1 MTVASFA
8 AAHGDK
14 ETMRRLFDEITDP
27 DRARVLQ
34 RGFDLLHERHGE
46 QVQQVYPTTT
56 TPGVEYAG
64 ALQHKGRQHFI
75 LRSSGDLVV
84 GHPQDLPRGSSA
96 GDTVRVTATPN
107 PSAAEEKQM
116 QRQWNM
122 DY

>member
-1 MTVASFA
+1 MTVASFN

-14 ETMRRLFDEITDP
+14 ETMRRLFSEITDP

-34 RGFDLLHERHGE
+34 RGFDTLHERHGE
-46 QVQQVYPTTT
+46 QVQQVYPTAT

-116 QRQWNM
+116 QRQRGL